1 MENLDES
8 LKILTYYHTTIRN
21 MALYASVAFA
31 ALVYSRFHRGKN
43 FVINVAL
50 ILSSIS
56 FTLLSITIGYF
67 LNQDLKEFEKTQPQ
81 AMVPLQK
88 WYFIP
93 NALTFT
99 NYIILLVTI
108 YVFFIQFK

>member
-43 FVINVAL
+43 FIINIVL

-67 LNQDLKEFEKTQPQ
+67 LNQDLKNFEKSVPK
-81 AMVPLQK
+81 AMIPLQK